1 MAKFLKKFFIFSI
14 IFSILILFFEIGG
27 RLYIK
32 AKTSK
37 ELGLNLKE
45 KVYGI
50 LRSDDEL
57 GFSHASHAYNRTR
70 VTNNMG
76 FLNINDVVLPE
87 KRDRADVV
95 FIAYGGST
103 TYCYNLKQDE
113 AWPNKLQEEM
123 CSKQKNNE
131 PCKFSVFNGGSIM
144 WSVGHI
150 YKKALRDLPIIKP
163 NYLIIYSGINEYA
176 NYKHLKSNDKI
187 DVDKSIKNKEYG
199 LTTKA
204 INYWWI
210 RHNSLSEKFVHFY
223 LLYPLQKMIRNITT
237 HDNDENLQYD
247 LDNNEFSIIFDNYIG
262 VLKKLIDLAKKTD
275 TQIIFLAQSQ
285 GLDTKK
291 TIYLTSFS
299 QKAKEKMNELGAIVI
314 DSNEILKEYNGD
326 KKELFADS
334 GVHYSY
340 KGSEL
345 LSKFLLN
352 KLRDKQIL
360 KIN

>member
-1 MAKFLKKFFIFSI
+1 
-14 IFSILILFFEIGG
+14 
-27 RLYIK
+27 
-32 AKTSK
+32 
-37 ELGLNLKE
+37 
-45 KVYGI
+45 
-50 LRSDDEL
+50 
-57 GFSHASHAYNRTR
+57 
-70 VTNNMG
+70 MG
-76 FLNINDVVLPE
+76 QEQSRIN
-87 KRDRADVV
+87 
-95 FIAYGGST
+95 
-103 TYCYNLKQDE
+103 
-113 AWPNKLQEEM
+113 
-123 CSKQKNNE
+123 
-131 PCKFSVFNGGSIM
+131 
-144 WSVGHI
+144 
-150 YKKALRDLPIIKP
+150 KP
-163 NYLIIYSGINEYA
+163 
-176 NYKHLKSNDKI
+176 
-187 DVDKSIKNKEYG
+187 KNKEYG

-237 HDNDENLQYD
+237 HDKDENLQYD